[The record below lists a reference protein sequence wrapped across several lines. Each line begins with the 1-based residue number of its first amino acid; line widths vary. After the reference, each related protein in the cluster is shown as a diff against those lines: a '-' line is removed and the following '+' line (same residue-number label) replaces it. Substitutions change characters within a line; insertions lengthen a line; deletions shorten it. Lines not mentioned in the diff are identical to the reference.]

1 MRVTRILLLSMLL
14 ATPAYAGAIFGTLR
28 INGASVGNQA
38 TVYLT
43 CGRDDPYKVATDDYG
58 AYNVNVPSGRC
69 SLYVNYRNTNSE
81 PYPVASSEDPARYDF
96 DLVYQDG
103 RLVLKR
109 R

>member
-1 MRVTRILLLSMLL
+1 MRVTSVLLLSMLL

-28 INGASVGNQA
+28 INGESVGDQA
-38 TVYLT
+38 TVHLT
-43 CGRDDPYKVATDDYG
+43 CGGDRYKAATDHYG
-58 AYNVNVPSGRC
+58 AYNVNVPSGGC
-69 SLYVNYRNTNSE
+69 SLYVSFRNASTE